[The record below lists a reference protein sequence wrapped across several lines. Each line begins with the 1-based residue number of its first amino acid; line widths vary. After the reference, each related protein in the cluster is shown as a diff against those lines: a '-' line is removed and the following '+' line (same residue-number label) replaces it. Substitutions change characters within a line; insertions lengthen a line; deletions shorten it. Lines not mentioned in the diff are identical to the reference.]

1 MDMQKKPK
9 IVTAEKTRDGVLIEF
24 DDGSAALYP
33 ASLLAEVF
41 PQAVKLVE
49 LDPNEEESQ
58 PSFDSKRSAIHT
70 HTAIRK

>member
-49 LDPNEEESQ
+49 LDPNEESQ
-58 PSFDSKRSAIHT
+58 SSFDSKRSAIHT